1 MLNLRKIF
9 KMKKQL
15 YEFIF
20 FKLMGWKITGAN
32 NINVDKCIFMVL
44 PHTSWHDFYLG
55 LFTRGIIGIPMHF
68 VAKKELFKFPF
79 GWYFKWMGGKPL
91 DRTGNLNK
99 VDAIAKTFDNYKE
112 LRLAIA
118 PEGTRKLVSE
128 LKTGFY
134 YIALKANV
142 PIIPVAFNFGKKEVA
157 IGTAFFPTGDYD
169 NDMKEVMPFFK
180 GVVGKIPER
189 TFKV

>member
-1 MLNLRKIF
+1 
-9 KMKKQL
+9 MKKRL

-20 FKLMGWKITGAN
+20 FRLMGWKITGAN
-32 NINVDKCIFMVL
+32 NLNVNKCVFMVL

-55 LFTRGIIGIPMHF
+55 LFTRGITEVPMHF
-68 VAKKELFKFPF
+68 VGKKELFKFPF

-91 DRTGNLNK
+91 DRTGGLNK
-99 VDAIAKTFDNYKE
+99 VDAIAKTFDDYDE

-142 PIIPVAFNFGKKEVA
+142 PILPVAFDFGKKEVK
-157 IGTAFFPTGDYD
+157 IGEPFIATGNYLEDMNQVLPFYD
-169 NDMKEVMPFFK
+169 
-180 GVVGKIPER
+180 GVVGKIPQR
-189 TFKV
+189 QFIR